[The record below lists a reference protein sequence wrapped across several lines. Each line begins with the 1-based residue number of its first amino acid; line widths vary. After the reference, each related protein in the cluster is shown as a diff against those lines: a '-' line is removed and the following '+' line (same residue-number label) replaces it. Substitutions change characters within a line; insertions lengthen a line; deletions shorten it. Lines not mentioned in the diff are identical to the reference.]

1 MIKHFEI
8 IDTHTGKVVA
18 TRNTRSGATRTK
30 DNLDEK
36 YGAVRYVSRPV
47 YAD

>member
-18 TRNTRSGATRTK
+18 TCTTRNGATRTK
-30 DNLDEK
+30 DNLDSK
-36 YGAVRYVSRPV
+36 YGAVRYISQPV
-47 YAD
+47 YND